1 MKENQENEKKYDISK
16 SNFFANI
23 PDNNDNQ
30 QKNEINEAK
39 NLSLDNIN
47 TPMPNSQNI
56 NNINN
61 MAHPSYQDNYFPPQ
75 NYYNQYQYQNQ
86 W

>member
-1 MKENQENEKKYDISK
+1 MKEKEENEKKYDISK

-23 PDNNDNQ
+23 PDNSKNQEKTDN
-30 QKNEINEAK
+30 K

-47 TPMPNSQNI
+47 TTSQNSQNI

-61 MAHPSYQDNYFPPQ
+61 ITHPSYQDNYFPPQ
-75 NYYNQYQYQNQ
+75 NYYNQYQYQN
-86 W
+86 

>member
-39 NLSLDNIN
+39 NLS
-47 TPMPNSQNI
+47 
-56 NNINN
+56 
-61 MAHPSYQDNYFPPQ
+61 
-75 NYYNQYQYQNQ
+75 
-86 W
+86 